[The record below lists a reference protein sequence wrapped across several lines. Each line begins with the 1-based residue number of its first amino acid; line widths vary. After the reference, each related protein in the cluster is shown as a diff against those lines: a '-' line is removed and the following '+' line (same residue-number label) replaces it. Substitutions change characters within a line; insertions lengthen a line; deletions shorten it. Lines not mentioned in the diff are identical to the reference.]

1 MQIPIVVNDNLVR
14 GLDYYNHICYEFV
27 SDRLGSKDSFLAGGR
42 YDGLIKDMGG
52 PDYPGCGFAAG
63 IERIILICGSVI
75 PILPEKYLMI
85 IALDKENKIKAM
97 KITNQIRKVID
108 DELSKKNSTSFSVDL
123 IFKNNLSKG
132 LKYASEK
139 KATHAVIIGEK
150 EISQENI
157 IIKDLKKRTQKKIQL
172 LDLSVGLK
180 NYLFNVKK

>member
-1 MQIPIVVNDNLVR
+1 MIDNLNFIYPEIFIS
-14 GLDYYNHICYEFV
+14 LSIMFLLL
-27 SDRLGSKDSFLAGGR
+27 LGVF
-42 YDGLIKDMGG
+42 
-52 PDYPGCGFAAG
+52 
-63 IERIILICGSVI
+63 
-75 PILPEKYLMI
+75 
-85 IALDKENKIKAM
+85 
-97 KITNQIRKVID
+97 
-108 DELSKKNSTSFSVDL
+108 KKNSTSFSVDL

-172 LDLSVGLK
+172 LDLSVGLR